1 MDATTGKTQ
10 RMFRGQL
17 MIWLS
22 ITSAIKRFFY
32 VCLNW
37 ILENKRWT
45 LIIILLICCLFQS
58 CQLNNQAGQ
67 IKNFKQQHADYITQ
81 QQLATEKAKVQAAQ
95 QEKVWAE
102 QIMQVEQNYHAKIK
116 QIQSDADSAR
126 SSADS
131 LSKQLVSAK
140 QRVSTASRETIIEY
154 SNTGSD
160 VLESC
165 ITEYRAVAQK
175 ADEHAADAERLS
187 EAWPE

>member
-1 MDATTGKTQ
+1 
-10 RMFRGQL
+10 

-22 ITSAIKRFFY
+22 ILSAMKRFFY
-32 VCLNW
+32 VCLKW
-37 ILENKRWT
+37 ILENKRWA

-58 CQLNNQAGQ
+58 CQVNKLAGQ
-67 IKNFKQQHADYITQ
+67 IKGIKKQHADYITQ
-81 QQLATEKAKVQAAQ
+81 QQLATEKAKAQAAQ
-95 QEKVWAE
+95 NERRWAE
-102 QIMQVEQNYHAKIK
+102 QITQAEQNYNAKIK
-116 QIQSDADSAR
+116 KIKSDADSAR

-131 LSKQLVSAK
+131 LSKQLSIAK

-175 ADEHAADAERLS
+175 ADEHAASQRRL
-187 EAWPE
+187 EDMWPTKAP

>member
-1 MDATTGKTQ
+1 
-10 RMFRGQL
+10 

-22 ITSAIKRFFY
+22 ILSAIKRFFY
-32 VCLNW
+32 VCVKW

-45 LIIILLICCLFQS
+45 LIIILLICCLFQAF
-58 CQLNNQAGQ
+58 QVNKLAGQ
-67 IKNFKQQHADYITQ
+67 IKTLKQQHADYITQ
-81 QQLATEKAKVQAAQ
+81 QKLTAEKAKVQAAQ
-95 QEKVWAE
+95 QEKFWAE
-102 QIMQVEQNYHAKIK
+102 QITQAEQNYNAKIK

-126 SSADS
+126 SSADI
-131 LSKQLVSAK
+131 LSKQLASAK

-175 ADEHAADAERLS
+175 ADEHAADAGRLNG
-187 EAWPE
+187 AWPKKALD

>member
-1 MDATTGKTQ
+1 
-10 RMFRGQL
+10 

-22 ITSAIKRFFY
+22 MLSAIKRFFY
-32 VCLNW
+32 VCVKW

-58 CQLNNQAGQ
+58 CQVNKLAGQ
-67 IKNFKQQHADYITQ
+67 VKDLKQQHADYIS
-81 QQLATEKAKVQAAQ
+81 QQLLTTERAKVQAAQ

-102 QIMQVEQNYHAKIK
+102 QITKAEQNYNVKIK
-116 QIQSDADSAR
+116 QVQSDATAAQSA
-126 SSADS
+126 ANS
-131 LSKQLVSAK
+131 LSKQLASAK

-165 ITEYRAVAQK
+165 IAEYRAVAQK
-175 ADEHAADAERLS
+175 ADEHAADAERLTNG
-187 EAWPE
+187 WPEKALK

>member
-1 MDATTGKTQ
+1 
-10 RMFRGQL
+10 

-22 ITSAIKRFFY
+22 ILSAIKRFFY
-32 VCLNW
+32 VCVKW

-58 CQLNNQAGQ
+58 CQVNNQAGQ
-67 IKNFKQQHADYITQ
+67 IKTLKQQHADYITQ
-81 QQLATEKAKVQAAQ
+81 QELATEKAKVQAAQ
-95 QEKVWAE
+95 QERRWAK
-102 QIMQVEQNYHAKIK
+102 QITQVEQNYHAKIK

-131 LSKQLVSAK
+131 LSKQLSIAK

-175 ADEHAADAERLS
+175 ADEHAASQRRL
-187 EAWPE
+187 EDMWPTKAP

>member
-1 MDATTGKTQ
+1 
-10 RMFRGQL
+10 
-17 MIWLS
+17 MILLS
-22 ITSAIKRFFY
+22 ILSAIKRFFY
-32 VCLNW
+32 VCLKW
-37 ILENKRWT
+37 ILENKRLT

-58 CQLNNQAGQ
+58 YQVNKFAGQ
-67 IKNFKQQHADYITQ
+67 VKNLKQQHADYITQ
-81 QQLATEKAKVQAAQ
+81 QGLAAQKAKVQAAQ

-102 QIMQVEQNYHAKIK
+102 QITQAEQNYNAKLK
-116 QIQSDADSAR
+116 QIQSDANSAR

-131 LSKQLVSAK
+131 LSKQLSIAK

-175 ADEHAADAERLS
+175 ADEHAADAERLIK
-187 EAWPE
+187 AWPE

>member
-1 MDATTGKTQ
+1 MT
-10 RMFRGQL
+10 
-17 MIWLS
+17 WLS
-22 ITSAIKRFFY
+22 ILSAMKRFFY
-32 VCLNW
+32 VCVKW

-58 CQLNNQAGQ
+58 CQVNQQAGQ
-67 IKNFKQQHADYITQ
+67 IKTLKQQHADYIKK
-81 QQLATEKAKVQAAQ
+81 QQLAAEKAKVQAAQ
-95 QEKVWAE
+95 NERRWAE
-102 QIMQVEQNYHAKIK
+102 QITQAEQNYNAKIK

-131 LSKQLVSAK
+131 LSKQLTSAK

-175 ADEHAADAERLS
+175 ADEHAADAERLIMM
-187 EAWPE
+187 WPEKALE

>member
-1 MDATTGKTQ
+1 
-10 RMFRGQL
+10 

-22 ITSAIKRFFY
+22 ILSAMKRFFY
-32 VCLNW
+32 VCLKW

-58 CQLNNQAGQ
+58 YQVNKLAGQ
-67 IKNFKQQHADYITQ
+67 VKDLKQQHADYITQ
-81 QQLATEKAKVQAAQ
+81 QQLAAEKAKVQAAQ
-95 QEKVWAE
+95 QERRWAE
-102 QIMQVEQNYHAKIK
+102 QITQAEQNYNAKIK

-126 SSADS
+126 SSANS
-131 LSKQLVSAK
+131 LSKQLSIAK
-140 QRVSTASRETIIEY
+140 QRLPTATRETIIEY

-175 ADEHAADAERLS
+175 ADEHAADAERLIMM
-187 EAWPE
+187 WPEKALE